1 MNELKLTPITEDTF
15 KRQGWMQ
22 HNLSD
27 LFEKDDSKTDSKTE
41 HCFYTLPIPK
51 SRKDIYA
58 PNFISNSTDQID
70 LLKEIG
76 LKPNQFFI
84 EIMNMDGLGFCA
96 SEEELE
102 VLYQFL
108 TGKHIEETD
117 KNEN

>member
-1 MNELKLTPITEDTF
+1 MNELKLTPITEETF
-15 KRQGWMQ
+15 ERQGWIK

-27 LFEKDDSKTDSKTE
+27 LFEEGEEQKTE
-41 HCFYTLPIPK
+41 HFFYTLPLPK
-51 SRKDIYA
+51 SRKDMYA
-58 PNFISNSTDQID
+58 PNFISNSTDQVE

-84 EIMNMDGLGFCA
+84 EIMDMDGLGFCT

-117 KNEN
+117 KGDG